1 MKIVKLGN
9 NLLTLETA
17 NAIVL
22 VSYTTPVA
30 AWLRNTQGC
39 EYVRCVEKF
48 STTTTK
54 HINGWLKT
62 CATIP
67 IVECAEVPQAD
78 IAALLE
84 AAPDLVNVHYWI
96 KLLREHQAEIACKA
110 DQLDTKA
117 MELMRR
123 TFPTAMGCTNTLF
136 VKEGGAA

>member
-30 AWLRNTQGC
+30 AWLRNTRGC
-39 EYVRCVEKF
+39 EYVRCLEKF

-54 HINGWLKT
+54 HINAWLRT

-67 IVECAEVPQAD
+67 IVECDVVPQAE

-84 AAPDLVNVHYWI
+84 EAPAL
-96 KLLREHQAEIACKA
+96 
-110 DQLDTKA
+110 
-117 MELMRR
+117 
-123 TFPTAMGCTNTLF
+123 PTAMGR
-136 VKEGGAA
+136 